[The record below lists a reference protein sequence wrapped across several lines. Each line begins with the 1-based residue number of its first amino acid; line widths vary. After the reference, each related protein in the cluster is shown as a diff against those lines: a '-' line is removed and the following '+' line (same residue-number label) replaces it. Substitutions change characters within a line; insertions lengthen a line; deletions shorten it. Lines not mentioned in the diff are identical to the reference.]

1 MPIKKPKDN
10 SFKVIFDNHDLFVQF
25 LHRFVRLDI
34 LEDVR
39 PEDIVDLNER
49 HLPLFQENRD
59 SDIIKQVNLKGKHFP
74 LFVIVVLEHES
85 KVNFRAAFKMLL
97 YITLVL
103 EHYEKEADRKHP
115 GVIYTKKFRYPPI
128 LPIIFYDG
136 PERWTA
142 ARTLAE
148 RTEPGGILS
157 RFIPCFEYLLVS
169 LRDYPFASLV
179 QEADPLS
186 FVMVMDK
193 VRDSAGGSLLE
204 ELPEKYVEQLQIP
217 ENMRKLIADVTRVLL
232 DARGITRGQVET
244 IIGQFDKGEYRGMF
258 EGIREAFE
266 KSYRRGYRQ
275 ARTRYENRRHRER
288 KRFEEQI
295 RQDQEQLE
303 QRDERIRLLEEE
315 VRRLRGE

>member
-10 SFKVIFDNHDLFVQF
+10 SFKVIFDNNELFVQF

-34 LEDVR
+34 LEDIR
-39 PEDIVDLNER
+39 PEDIVDLNKR

-59 SDIIKQVNLKGKHFP
+59 SDTIKQINLRGRRFP

-85 KVNFRAAFKMLL
+85 KVNFRAPFKMLL

-103 EHYEKEADRKHP
+103 EHYEKQAEKERP
-115 GVIYTKKFRYPPI
+115 GITHTKKFRYPPV

-136 PERWTA
+136 PEPWTA
-142 ARTLAE
+142 AKTLAD
-148 RTEPGGILS
+148 RTELGGIFS
-157 RFIPCFEYLLVS
+157 RFIPRFEYKLVS
-169 LRDYPFASLV
+169 LRDYSFASLAG
-179 QEADPLS
+179 EADPLS
-186 FVMVMDK
+186 FVLVMDK

-217 ENMRKLIADVTRVLL
+217 ENMRKLISDVTRVLL

-244 IIGQFDKGEYRGMF
+244 IIRQFDKGEYRGMF

-275 ARTRYENRRHRER
+275 AKVRYE
-288 KRFEEQI
+288 KRFQ
-295 RQDQEQLE
+295 QEQKQL
-303 QRDERIRLLEEE
+303 QERIRLLEEE
-315 VRRLRGE
+315 IRRLRGEHRENS